1 MPKVKFDYTLIRF
14 RKRLDSPEQSGF
26 AIHRCFDNTILASP
40 VNFIPALLFAKVVL
54 HCELNPLA
62 GERMN
67 VSSPI
72 EVLNRLPSGNCH
84 QLLNLVP
91 INIH

>member
-1 MPKVKFDYTLIRF
+1 
-14 RKRLDSPEQSGF
+14 
-26 AIHRCFDNTILASP
+26 
-40 VNFIPALLFAKVVL
+40 LFPAKVVL

-62 GERMN
+62 GERMD
-67 VSSPI
+67 VSSAI
-72 EVLNRLPSGNCH
+72 EVLMRLPLGDCH